1 MQEVKRTAE
10 CGDNNEE
17 PYSSFNSFWVTQSID
32 YLLMYKFGV
41 HSVLANILD
50 QLVMLQGL
58 SSTNLSNHPPYL
70 VALHVSA
77 VELLLVLCS
86 GTPIRIALGRWHVR
100 LWILLLSLI
109 DPSCIPLIVPIDR
122 LAADLP
128 LRSHPLHFKQ
138 VPRRCCQHYCCRR
151 YR

>member
-50 QLVMLQGL
+50 QLVMLLLGGFTRLCCGIVVGSLLGHANPYCIGSLARQAMDTTL
-58 SSTNLSNHPPYL
+58 ELDRPIVHPVDCSN
-70 VALHVSA
+70 
-77 VELLLVLCS
+77 
-86 GTPIRIALGRWHVR
+86 
-100 LWILLLSLI
+100 
-109 DPSCIPLIVPIDR
+109 
-122 LAADLP
+122 
-128 LRSHPLHFKQ
+128 
-138 VPRRCCQHYCCRR
+138 
-151 YR
+151 